1 MGEGAANEPT
11 GAPHSV
17 HRGTAVQPLP
27 CSVRGPAGLPVL
39 SMATSAMGDSLELS
53 YKRLLGDKKKKKKKE
68 NERIRR
74 NCPFPLKIFLFFPL
88 SLNLFHVKS
97 GGKISRILII
107 IT

>member
-53 YKRLLGDKKKKKKKE
+53 YKRLLGDKKKKKGKRE
-68 NERIRR
+68 NSQELPIPSE
-74 NCPFPLKIFLFFPL
+74 NLPLLPPL
-88 SLNLFHVKS
+88 SE
-97 GGKISRILII
+97 LIPREEWRED
-107 IT
+107 

>member
-53 YKRLLGDKKKKKKKE
+53 YKRLLGDKKKKKE

>member
-53 YKRLLGDKKKKKKKE
+53 YKRLLGDKKKKKKRKTRE
-68 NERIRR
+68 
-74 NCPFPLKIFLFFPL
+74 FAGTAH
-88 SLNLFHVKS
+88 SL
-97 GGKISRILII
+97 
-107 IT
+107 

>member
-11 GAPHSV
+11 GAPHSL

-53 YKRLLGDKKKKKKKE
+53 YKRLLGDKKKKKKGKRE
-68 NERIRR
+68 NSQELPIPSE
-74 NCPFPLKIFLFFPL
+74 NLPLLPPL
-88 SLNLFHVKS
+88 SE
-97 GGKISRILII
+97 LIPREEWRED
-107 IT
+107 